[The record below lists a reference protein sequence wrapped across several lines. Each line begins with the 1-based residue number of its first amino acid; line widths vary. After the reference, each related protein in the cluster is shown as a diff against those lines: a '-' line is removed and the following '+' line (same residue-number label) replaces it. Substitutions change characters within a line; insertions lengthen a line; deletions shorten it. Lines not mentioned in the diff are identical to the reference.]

1 MITLVGV
8 GHVFEI
14 AEQVKDIIRSRHP
27 EIVCLE
33 LDSGRYMALMSK
45 TTSKSVPIQY
55 RLLAYFQKR
64 MAEKFGTEV
73 GDEMMAAA
81 QAAQEVGAGIALID
95 VDANRMFAQLWKRMT
110 FKERVNLLGGAFFGL
125 FIPKER
131 VEKEIDQYEQNS
143 DEYIKNLGGS
153 FPTIKEVL
161 IDDRDKHMA
170 KQLVALSQQHKN
182 IVAIVGDGH
191 VPGMIGALDGVEVE
205 IVRLKDLRSG
215 TPASPPSQG
224 PEHTV
229 TYWYHYR

>member
-131 VEKEIDQYEQNS
+131 VEKEIDQYEQNA